1 MKNAHER
8 FGKLVYRRRTEK
20 TATNLRVFLDA
31 FVGEDRGKAHL
42 VSVVGGDVEIGALA
56 AAFANGDSFTV
67 VDPYGEES
75 IVSLGEKP
83 LSFRG
88 SIVGHGRKR
97 PLRHLVSCSQELA
110 DTTSDGKLLLTSD
123 DHSFIWSSL
132 VRHYGLPATPEW
144 GPWMISQL
152 QQQKRVQ
159 PLPAFGYAG
168 VAVKAK
174 RKELLALLRK
184 DGTPFWNRLS
194 ITPVQ
199 DHSGVVTHFI
209 GVQSDVTEEK
219 QAKDALQNANER
231 LETVNRAMQKDL
243 QAAAELQ
250 HSLLPVEL
258 PKIREM
264 NFAFRFRPCSDVGG
278 DSINVFSLDD
288 QHVALYILDVSGH
301 GVAAAL
307 LSVTLTHM
315 LSALPDRSF
324 LYHAATDNPDT
335 HSITSPAEVVSRL
348 NRHFLPNP
356 GVSQFF
362 TMIYGIL
369 DAHTGEFCYTAAGHF
384 GPIHFSRNSSPSI
397 GETGG
402 IPVGLLE
409 NTTYEEH
416 IVKLSGGDRLYLCT
430 DGIMEAANE
439 AEEEFGV
446 ERLLETLEGSLN
458 STLGES
464 LSAVMERVEAW
475 SAPLGPA
482 DDASMLAIER
492 CD

>member
-1 MKNAHER
+1 MTLTTTKAASAKLLDSER
-8 FGKLVYRRRTEK
+8 AQAQLELK
-20 TATNLRVFLDA
+20 
-31 FVGEDRGKAHL
+31 DR
-42 VSVVGGDVEIGALA
+42 ALA
-56 AAFANGDSFTV
+56 ASAEGITIADARLPDNPLIYANAGFERLTGYSVSDVLGRNCRFLQGAGTDPETV
-67 VDPYGEES
+67 DALRTAIRE
-75 IVSLGEKP
+75 
-83 LSFRG
+83 
-88 SIVGHGRKR
+88 KR
-97 PLRHLVSCSQELA
+97 PITVQ
-110 DTTSDGKLLLTSD
+110 LLN
-123 DHSFIWSSL
+123 
-132 VRHYGLPATPEW
+132 Y
-144 GPWMISQL
+144 
-152 QQQKRVQ
+152 
-159 PLPAFGYAG
+159 
-168 VAVKAK
+168 
-174 RKELLALLRK
+174 RK

-199 DHSGVVTHFI
+199 DRSGTVTHFI

-231 LETVNRAMQKDL
+231 LEAANRAMQNDL

-250 HSLLPVEL
+250 QSLLPVEL

-278 DSINVFSLDD
+278 DSINVFSLDER
-288 QHVALYILDVSGH
+288 HVALYILDVSGH

-315 LSALPDRSF
+315 LSVVPDRSF
-324 LYHAATDNPDT
+324 LYHAATDKPDAY
-335 HSITSPAEVVSRL
+335 SITSPAEVVSRL
-348 NRHFLPNP
+348 NRHFPPNP

-369 DAHTGEFCYTAAGHF
+369 DTQTGEFCYTAAGHL
-384 GPIHFSRNSSPSI
+384 GPIHLSRNSARSI

-409 NTTYEEH
+409 NATYEEH
-416 IVKLSGGDRLYLCT
+416 TVRLSKGDRLYLCT
-430 DGIMEAANE
+430 DGIMEAANH

-446 ERLLETLEGSLN
+446 ERLLETLEASRD

-464 LSAVMERVEAW
+464 LSSVMERVEAW
-475 SAPLGPA
+475 SAPAGAA